1 MDHHTLAER
10 HRFAYGNCMTSIPA
24 DSQVVQVCKAI
35 QDGYAACP
43 GFNGS
48 RLVDPAE
55 RFAADILR
63 ISEQQRTALQSGRNR
78 KPNLEH
84 VVIGI
89 T

>member
-1 MDHHTLAER
+1 
-10 HRFAYGNCMTSIPA
+10 MTSIPA

-35 QDGYAACP
+35 QDGYASCP
-43 GFNGS
+43 SFYGS
-48 RLVDPAE
+48 RVVDPAE
-55 RFAADILR
+55 RFAPDVLR
-63 ISEQQRTALQSGRNR
+63 VSELQRTVLQSARNR

>member
-1 MDHHTLAER
+1 MPSEAGSCLHFSPL
-10 HRFAYGNCMTSIPA
+10 
-24 DSQVVQVCKAI
+24 DSEVVQVCKVI

-43 GFNGS
+43 GFYGS
-48 RLVDPAE
+48 RVVDPAE

-84 VVIGI
+84 VVSGI